1 MEQRLPGELVTF
13 TTRAL
18 ANESVD
24 KEKRYKQIIGI
35 LKDINKPMTAKEIS
49 VEMYKRGFTPTS
61 ERSFSSP
68 RITELLR
75 NGTLDVVG
83 KKRCKFTSKTVTVYK
98 IREQKLEE
106 EQTNIFDYLDA
117 K

>member
-61 ERSFSSP
+61 ERNFSSP

-83 KKRCKFTSKTVTVYK
+83 KKRCKFTGKTVTVYK